1 MRWRAPGTSSVRVVL
16 SRLECALQ
24 RRERVRRR
32 KGERVREPL
41 RVSGVLEDDHGH
53 RAKGLLDS
61 GQSHRRC
68 RGDDIDLEPGHL
80 VLVGCEERLERLVED
95 LVGGVD
101 RDEAGHLSGISAGVE
116 PTEQATE
123 RVADQDVGLGHMR
136 STQQRVQIA
145 DDLGDGAR

>member
-1 MRWRAPGTSSVRVVL
+1 MRPPTPRAGTSS
-16 SRLECALQ
+16 E
-24 RRERVRRR
+24 RRTGW
-32 KGERVREPL
+32 KPL
-41 RVSGVLEDDHGH
+41 RVTGVLEDDHAH

-61 GQSHRRC
+61 GQAHRRC

-80 VLVGCEERLERLVED
+80 VLVGREERLERLVED